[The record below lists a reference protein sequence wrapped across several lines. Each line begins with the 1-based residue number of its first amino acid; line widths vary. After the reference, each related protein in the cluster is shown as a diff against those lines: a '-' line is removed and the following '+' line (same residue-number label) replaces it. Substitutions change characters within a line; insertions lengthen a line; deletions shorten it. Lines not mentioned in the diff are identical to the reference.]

1 MKTIVVLSHCILN
14 TASKVKTDESD
25 LAEEYLVRDRLLR
38 SIVEK
43 NVQVIQLPCPEFILY
58 GSRRWG
64 HVRDQFSHPHFRE
77 ESKRMLE
84 PVFLQLEE
92 YASYPEEYEILG
104 IVSVEGSPSCGR
116 SLTCSGNWGGEL
128 SDLEETEKRVRGL
141 KMIQAPGVFMEVIQ
155 GMLAEAKLQVP
166 ILTMQETVSFL
177 TCQNQEKEGK

>member
-77 ESKRMLE
+77 ENKRMLE
-84 PVFLQLEE
+84 PIFLQLEE

-104 IVSVEGSPSCGR
+104 IVSVEGSPSCGYR
-116 SLTCSGNWGGEL
+116 LTCTGAWGGEL
-128 SDLEETEKRVRGL
+128 GTDGETVEDIKKKLVMKEES
-141 KMIQAPGVFMEVIQ
+141 GVFMQ
-155 GMLAEAKLQVP
+155 QVEKGLVERGLNIP
-166 ILTMQETVSFL
+166 ILSMNETVDLLS
-177 TCQNQEKEGK
+177 QR